1 MAEKGSSGL
10 VAIIVFGNVVI
21 MNITAIIHSVYSAA
35 WPCLPKRFGPPLIP
49 TTFISFG
56 GDGKDDVFAGGWIGI
71 FCGFSF
77 FLLGLYGIVAAIKGS
92 RTMLMVYLVLMM
104 IVYIFECA
112 SCITSFT
119 HRDYMI
125 NSNVIKAQM
134 LTRFADNTNT
144 GAEITNFWKR
154 VMLDTKKNPMSNKAV
169 LCGVDGPRDWVDYSS
184 TFRVSYP
191 EPVAPWPF
199 WCCARDDNFQIVNV
213 QGCRVGLA
221 PYVYTTGCFEHIGHA
236 INSYTWGIS
245 WFGFAI
251 LMWTL
256 APDFSSLD
264 DSVLKYHRPLRM
276 YRQSSWSSAT
286 TMMPPPIM

>member
-21 MNITAIIHSVYSAA
+21 MLCGLALFAETIWATTDPYYVYPVLGA
-35 WPCLPKRFGPPLIP
+35 
-49 TTFISFG
+49 T
-56 GDGKDDVFAGGWIGI
+56 GKDDVFAGGWIGI

-154 VMLDTKKNPMSNKAV
+154 VMLDKQC
-169 LCGVDGPRDWVDYSS
+169 CGVDGPRDWVDYSS

-251 LMWTL
+251 LMWTML
-256 APDFSSLD
+256 VMFATM
-264 DSVLKYHRPLRM
+264 YH
-276 YRQSSWSSAT
+276 YF
-286 TMMPPPIM
+286 TM